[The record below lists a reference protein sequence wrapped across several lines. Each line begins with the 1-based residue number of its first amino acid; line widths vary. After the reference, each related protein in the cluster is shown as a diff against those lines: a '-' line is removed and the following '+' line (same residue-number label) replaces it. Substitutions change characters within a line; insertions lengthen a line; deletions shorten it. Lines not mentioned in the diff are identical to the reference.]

1 MKLNHECVRD
11 ILLTVENKL
20 VVGTYIKGLAAFDEL
35 KYSDNDKFYS
45 IQKLIEARYLEGNAS
60 LFLGSTPEHPNYN
73 IFIKSI
79 TYYGHQFLNNIR
91 DDGTWKKTISTIGSK
106 TKSVSIEIISQ
117 VASNILRSS
126 LGLQ

>member
-11 ILLTVENKL
+11 ILLTIENNL
-20 VVGTYIKGLAAFDEL
+20 VVATYIRGLTAFDEL

-45 IQKLIEARYLEGNAS
+45 IQKLIEAGYLDGNAGF
-60 LFLGSTPEHPNYN
+60 FLGSTPEQPNYN
-73 IFIKSI
+73 VFIKSI
-79 TYYGHQFLNNIR
+79 TWSGHQFLDNIR
-91 DDGTWKKTISTIGSK
+91 DDGTWKKAVSTIGSK
-106 TKSVSIEIISQ
+106 AKSVSIEIISQ